1 MRTLAIGDV
10 HGCLTA
16 LDALLEIVQPVRG
29 DTLITLG
36 DYIDRGPDS
45 KGVISRLIELSS
57 RTTVIPLRGNH
68 EEILQ
73 EATFH
78 PSVFRS
84 WLSFGGEE
92 TIQSYSGSPHSFEMR
107 DIPMDHWHFLN
118 KRLRDYH
125 ETDTHIFVHGGV
137 NPSTPMHRQSPRD
150 LRWLRFNNPEP
161 HVSGK
166 VVVCGHTPQESGRP
180 RNLRHSV
187 CIDTW
192 AYGDGFLTCYDVK
205 SGKCWQADQKAR
217 TRFLHINECLAPS

>member
-1 MRTLAIGDV
+1 
-10 HGCLTA
+10 
-16 LDALLEIVQPVRG
+16 
-29 DTLITLG
+29 
-36 DYIDRGPDS
+36 
-45 KGVISRLIELSS
+45 
-57 RTTVIPLRGNH
+57 
-68 EEILQ
+68 
-73 EATFH
+73 
-78 PSVFRS
+78 
-84 WLSFGGEE
+84 
-92 TIQSYSGSPHSFEMR
+92 MR